1 VALTV
6 KAIRTRAYNPK
17 NPPSHPFWG
26 MARTA
31 KQKYVYAVVTLPPSV
46 EKQRGVRA
54 EECVNDAQKHL
65 VFVVEDDDDVRV
77 STRALLEALGY
88 AVRDFASGED
98 LIISG
103 DAGTA
108 GCIVLDYNLAG
119 MSGLDL
125 IRHLRGQGI
134 QTPTIMVSGNGKQL
148 IADAARAGVAAVL
161 RKPLS
166 AEALEQWLAQIF
178 SASP

>member
-1 VALTV
+1 
-6 KAIRTRAYNPK
+6 
-17 NPPSHPFWG
+17 
-26 MARTA
+26 
-31 KQKYVYAVVTLPPSV
+31 
-46 EKQRGVRA
+46 
-54 EECVNDAQKHL
+54 VNDAQKHL

-88 AVRDFASGED
+88 AVREFASGEELVASD
-98 LIISG
+98 G
-103 DAGTA
+103 AGTA
-108 GCIVLDYNLAG
+108 GCIVLDYNLSG

-125 IRHLRGQGI
+125 IRHLRSQGI
-134 QTPTIMVSGNGKQL
+134 QTPAIMVSGNGRQL
-148 IADAARAGVAAVL
+148 IADAAKAGIAAVL